1 MEQTEQKTY
10 IHNPFET
17 KVCPKCGHKYDA
29 LQPACP
35 KCKEPFE
42 TSRALPFNEVTFTNP
57 FIEIALF
64 FVGWLG
70 LKGLVEIISRILK
83 DMVLNGSLPASE
95 ANMTLNYA
103 VYGVLFI
110 IMMGITSIY
119 LPKILKSF
127 TKPDFLW
134 GIIVYAVI
142 FGFDIVWG
150 TISSSLGATTNQNQ
164 EAINTIT
171 KINLPMSLLFL
182 GFIGPICEELTY
194 RVGLFNFT
202 RRVNRIMGYILSAAI
217 FGLIHIHDY
226 GSLNEWL
233 SYPTYLFAGLAFAFA
248 YEKWGLGASALA
260 HISNNVLSLLMVY
273 FLSQPQ

>member
-1 MEQTEQKTY
+1 MEQTESKTY

-29 LQPACP
+29 VQPKCP

-42 TSRALPFNEVTFTNP
+42 TSRALPFNEVTFVNP

-70 LKGLVEIISRILK
+70 LKGLVEIISRILR
-83 DMVLNGSLPASE
+83 DTVINGSLPASE
-95 ANMTLNYA
+95 ANMVLNYA
-103 VYGVLFI
+103 VYGTLFI
-110 IMMGITSIY
+110 IMMGIVAIY
-119 LPKILKSF
+119 LPKLCKSF

-134 GIIVYAVI
+134 GFIVYAVI

-150 TISSSLGATTNQNQ
+150 NISRAIGATINENQD
-164 EAINTIT
+164 AINNIA
-171 KINLPMSLLFL
+171 KINVPLSILFL
-182 GFIGPICEELTY
+182 GFLGPICEELTY

-202 RRVNRIMGYILSAAI
+202 RRVNRIMGYVISAAI

-226 GSLNEWL
+226 ASLNEWL
-233 SYPTYLFAGLAFAFA
+233 SYPSYLFAGLAFAFA
-248 YEKWGLGASALA
+248 YEKWGFGASTLA
-260 HISNNVLSLLMVY
+260 HVTNNVLSLLIVAMV
-273 FLSQPQ
+273 QQ

>member
-29 LQPACP
+29 VQPKCP

-42 TSRALPFNEVTFTNP
+42 TSRAVPFNEVTFTNP
-57 FIEIALF
+57 FFEIALF
-64 FVGWLG
+64 LTGWLG
-70 LKGLVEIISRILK
+70 LKLLVEIISRILR

-95 ANMTLNYA
+95 ANMVLNYA
-103 VYGVLFI
+103 VYGSLFV
-110 IMMGITSIY
+110 IMMGIVAIY
-119 LPKILKSF
+119 LPKLCKSF

-134 GIIVYAVI
+134 GIIVYVVV

-150 TISSSLGATTNQNQ
+150 NISRAIGATINENQD
-164 EAINTIT
+164 AINNIA
-171 KINLPMSLLFL
+171 KINVPLSILFL
-182 GFIGPICEELTY
+182 GILGPICEELTY

-202 RRVNRIMGYILSAAI
+202 RRVNRILGYVLSAAI

-226 GSLNEWL
+226 ASLNEWL
-233 SYPTYLFAGLAFAFA
+233 SYPSYLFAGLAFAFA
-248 YEKWGLGASALA
+248 YEKWGFGASTLA
-260 HISNNVLSLLMVY
+260 HVTNNVLSLLLVAMV
-273 FLSQPQ
+273 QQ

>member
-1 MEQTEQKTY
+1 MEQTENKTY

-29 LQPACP
+29 VQPKCP

-42 TSRALPFNEVTFTNP
+42 NSRALPFNEVTFVNP

-70 LKGLVEIISRILK
+70 LKGLVEIISRILR
-83 DMVLNGSLPASE
+83 DTVLNGSLPASD
-95 ANMTLNYA
+95 ANMVLNYA
-103 VYGVLFI
+103 VYGTLFI
-110 IMMGITSIY
+110 IMMGIVAIY
-119 LPKILKSF
+119 LPKLCKSF

-134 GIIVYAVI
+134 GFIVYAVI

-150 TISSSLGATTNQNQ
+150 NISRAIGATINENQD
-164 EAINTIT
+164 AINNIA
-171 KINLPMSLLFL
+171 KINVPLSLLFL
-182 GFIGPICEELTY
+182 GFLGPICEELTY

-202 RRVNRIMGYILSAAI
+202 RRVNRIMGYVISAAI

-233 SYPTYLFAGLAFAFA
+233 SYPSYLFAGLAFAFA
-248 YEKWGLGASALA
+248 YEKWGFGASTLA
-260 HISNNVLSLLMVY
+260 HVTNNVLSLLIVAIV
-273 FLSQPQ
+273 QQ

>member
-1 MEQTEQKTY
+1 MEQTENKTY

-29 LQPACP
+29 VQPKCP

-42 TSRALPFNEVTFTNP
+42 TSRALPFNEVTFVNP

-70 LKGLVEIISRILK
+70 LKGLVEIISRILR
-83 DMVLNGSLPASE
+83 DMVLNGSLPASD
-95 ANMTLNYA
+95 ANMVLNYA
-103 VYGVLFI
+103 VYGTLFI
-110 IMMGITSIY
+110 IMMGIVAIY
-119 LPKILKSF
+119 LPKLCKSF

-134 GIIVYAVI
+134 GFIVYAVI

-150 TISSSLGATTNQNQ
+150 NISRAIGATINENQD
-164 EAINTIT
+164 AINNIA
-171 KINLPMSLLFL
+171 KINVPLSILFL
-182 GFIGPICEELTY
+182 GFLGPICEELTY

-202 RRVNRIMGYILSAAI
+202 RRVNRIMGYVISAAI

-233 SYPTYLFAGLAFAFA
+233 SYPSYLFAGLAFAFA
-248 YEKWGLGASALA
+248 YEKWGFGASTLA
-260 HISNNVLSLLMVY
+260 HVTNNVLSLLIVAMV
-273 FLSQPQ
+273 QQ